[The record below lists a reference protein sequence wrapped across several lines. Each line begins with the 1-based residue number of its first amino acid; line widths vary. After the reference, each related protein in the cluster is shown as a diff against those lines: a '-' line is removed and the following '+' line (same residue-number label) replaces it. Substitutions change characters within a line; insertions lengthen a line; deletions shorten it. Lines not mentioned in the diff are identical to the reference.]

1 MLTGLVA
8 RALFTYKEGEL
19 YWNVQTCASRPA
31 GSLAGYSKKD
41 KNCRIITVNSI
52 SYKSQDLIY
61 LYHNNRLPLGTL
73 TYIDGDPMNNRIEN
87 LRDISVYEY
96 YLNHEHPI
104 YNPRIEYI
112 DKLNT
117 FEVVISLF
125 GNDAVIGRFPSHEE
139 ALSVFM
145 GIKDRLSPPVTV

>member
-1 MLTGLVA
+1 MLTSIIVRG
-8 RALFTYKEGEL
+8 LFTYKDGQL
-19 YWNVQTCASRPA
+19 YWNVDINEKIPSGT
-31 GSLAGYSKKD
+31 LAGYIKKD
-41 KNCRIITVNSI
+41 KSCRIITVNGTA
-52 SYKSQDLIY
+52 YKAQDLIY

-73 TYIDGDPMNNRIEN
+73 EYIDGDLMNNRIEN
-87 LRDISVYEY
+87 LRDMSVYDY

-125 GNDAVIGRFPSHEE
+125 GNDTALGRFPSHEE

-145 GIKDRLSPPVTV
+145 GIKDRLSPPVAV